1 MNDAKTNDIKTIEN
15 AFISNMGSGKQA
27 AIKLAQL
34 IDMSKTSEDSRSLAN
49 ALTRLKKADD
59 AQGYSATKKI
69 ILSIFPKAKAQAS
82 KDKSAHK
89 KSIVIKDMMVQVD
102 NDAIDRLIDGVKQGL
117 SIRSTLAAIV
127 ADDSPKE
134 YDLIKA
140 SDSAVAKAIKNGI
153 TEASMLAAIKASY
166 AKAKKDE
173 ASK

>member
-1 MNDAKTNDIKTIEN
+1 MTTQTNNIKTLEN

-27 AIKLAQL
+27 AIKLAML
-34 IDMSKTSEDSRSLAN
+34 IDMSKTSEDSRSLSN

-82 KDKSAHK
+82 KDKK
-89 KSIVIKDMMVQVD
+89 TIVIKDMMVQVD

-127 ADDSPKE
+127 ANDDKPE

-140 SDSAVAKAIKNGI
+140 SDSTVAKAMKNGI
-153 TEASMLAAIKASY
+153 TEAAMLAAIKASFE
-166 AKAKKDE
+166 KARKNE

>member
-1 MNDAKTNDIKTIEN
+1 MTTQTNNIKTLEN

-27 AIKLAQL
+27 AIKLAML
-34 IDMSKTSEDSRSLAN
+34 IDMSRTSEDSRSLAN

-59 AQGYSATKKI
+59 SQGYSATKKI

-82 KDKSAHK
+82 KDKK
-89 KSIVIKDMMVQVD
+89 TIVIKDMTVEV
-102 NDAIDRLIDGVKQGL
+102 NDKAIDRLVDGIKQGL

-134 YDLIKA
+134 YDLIKS
-140 SDSAVAKAIKNGI
+140 SDQTVAKAMKNGI
-153 TEASMLAAIKASY
+153 TEAAMLAAIKASY
-166 AKAKKDE
+166 EKARKNE

>member
-1 MNDAKTNDIKTIEN
+1 MTTQTNDIKTLEN

-27 AIKLAQL
+27 AVKLAML
-34 IDMSKTSEDSRSLAN
+34 IDMSRTSEDSRSLAN
-49 ALTRLKKADD
+49 ALTRLRKADD

-82 KDKSAHK
+82 KDKK
-89 KSIVIKDMMVQVD
+89 TIVIKDMMVEVND
-102 NDAIDRLIDGVKQGL
+102 DAINRLIDGVKQGL

-127 ADDSPKE
+127 ANDEAKE

-140 SDSAVAKAIKNGI
+140 SDSTVAKAMKNGI
-153 TEASMLAAIKASY
+153 TEAAMLAAIKASFE
-166 AKAKKDE
+166 KARKVE

>member
-1 MNDAKTNDIKTIEN
+1 MTTQTNNIKTLEN

-34 IDMSKTSEDSRSLAN
+34 IDMSRTSEDSRSLAN
-49 ALTRLKKADD
+49 ALTRLRKADD

-69 ILSIFPKAKAQAS
+69 ILSIFPKATAKAS
-82 KDKSAHK
+82 KDKK
-89 KSIVIKDMMVQVD
+89 TIVIKDMMVEV
-102 NDAIDRLIDGVKQGL
+102 NDKAIDRLVDGIKQGL

-140 SDSAVAKAIKNGI
+140 SDSAVAKAMKN
-153 TEASMLAAIKASY
+153 AAMLAAIKASY
-166 AKAKKDE
+166 DKAKKVE

>member
-1 MNDAKTNDIKTIEN
+1 MTTQTNNIKTIEN

-49 ALTRLKKADD
+49 ALTRLRKADD

-82 KDKSAHK
+82 KDK
-89 KSIVIKDMMVQVD
+89 KSIIIKDMMVQVND
-102 NDAIDRLIDGVKQGL
+102 DAINRLIDGVKQGL

-127 ADDSPKE
+127 ANDDKPD
-134 YDLIKA
+134 YDLIKS
-140 SDSAVAKAIKNGI
+140 SDQTVAKAIKNGV
-153 TEASMLAAIKASY
+153 TEAAMLAAIKASY
-166 AKAKKDE
+166 EKARK

>member
-1 MNDAKTNDIKTIEN
+1 MTDAKTNNIKTIEN

-27 AIKLAQL
+27 AIKLAML
-34 IDMSKTSEDSRSLAN
+34 IDMSKTSEDSRSLSN

-69 ILSIFPKAKAQAS
+69 ILSIFPKATAKAS
-82 KDKSAHK
+82 KDK
-89 KSIVIKDMMVQVD
+89 KSIIIKDMMVEVNDKAVERLVD
-102 NDAIDRLIDGVKQGL
+102 GIKQGL

-127 ADDSPKE
+127 ANEDKPE
-134 YDLIKA
+134 YDLIKS
-140 SDSAVAKAIKNGI
+140 SDKAVALAMKNGV
-153 TEASMLAAIKASY
+153 TETAMLAAIKASY

>member
-27 AIKLAQL
+27 AIKLAML

-59 AQGYSATKKI
+59 SQGYSATKKI
-69 ILSIFPKAKAQAS
+69 ILSVFPKAKAQAS
-82 KDKSAHK
+82 KDKK
-89 KSIVIKDMMVQVD
+89 TIVIKDMMVEVD
-102 NDAIDRLIDGVKQGL
+102 NDAIERLIDGVKQGL

>member
-1 MNDAKTNDIKTIEN
+1 MTTQTNDIKTLEN

-34 IDMSKTSEDSRSLAN
+34 IDMSRTSEDSRNLAN

-82 KDKSAHK
+82 KDK
-89 KSIVIKDMMVQVD
+89 KSIIIKDMMVQVND
-102 NDAIDRLIDGVKQGL
+102 DAINRLVDGVKQGL

-127 ADDSPKE
+127 ANDDKPD
-134 YDLIKA
+134 YDLIKS
-140 SDSAVAKAIKNGI
+140 SDKAVALAMKNGI
-153 TEASMLAAIKASY
+153 TEASLVAAIKASY
-166 AKAKKDE
+166 EKARKAE

>member
-1 MNDAKTNDIKTIEN
+1 MTNNIKTLEN

-34 IDMSKTSEDSRSLAN
+34 IDMSKTSGDSRSLSN

-69 ILSIFPKAKAQAS
+69 LLSIFPKAKAQAS
-82 KDKSAHK
+82 KDK
-89 KSIVIKDMMVQVD
+89 KSIVIKDMMVEV
-102 NDAIDRLIDGVKQGL
+102 NDKAIDRLVDGIKQGL

-134 YDLIKA
+134 YDLIKS
-140 SDSAVAKAIKNGI
+140 SDQTVAKAIKNGV
-153 TEASMLAAIKASY
+153 TEAAMLAAIKASY
-166 AKAKKDE
+166 AKAKKAE

>member
-1 MNDAKTNDIKTIEN
+1 MTDAKTNNIKTIEN

-27 AIKLAQL
+27 AIKLAML
-34 IDMSKTSEDSRSLAN
+34 IDMSRTSEDSRSLAN
-49 ALTRLKKADD
+49 ALTRLRKADD
-59 AQGYSATKKI
+59 ATGYSATKKI
-69 ILSIFPKAKAQAS
+69 ILSVFPKATAKPS
-82 KDKSAHK
+82 KDKK
-89 KSIVIKDMMVQVD
+89 TIVIKDMMVQVD

-127 ADDSPKE
+127 ANDEAKE

-140 SDSAVAKAIKNGI
+140 SDSAVAKAMKNGI

-166 AKAKKDE
+166 EKARKAE

>member
-1 MNDAKTNDIKTIEN
+1 MTTQTNNIKTLEN

-34 IDMSKTSEDSRSLAN
+34 IDMSRTSEDSRSLAN
-49 ALTRLKKADD
+49 ALTRLRKADD

-69 ILSIFPKAKAQAS
+69 ILSIFPKATAKAS
-82 KDKSAHK
+82 KDKK
-89 KSIVIKDMMVQVD
+89 TIVIKDMMVEV
-102 NDAIDRLIDGVKQGL
+102 NDKAIDRLVDGIKQGL

-140 SDSAVAKAIKNGI
+140 SDSAVAKAMKNGI
-153 TEASMLAAIKASY
+153 TEAAMIAAIKASY
-166 AKAKKDE
+166 DKAKKVE

>member
-1 MNDAKTNDIKTIEN
+1 MTTQTNNIKTLEN

-34 IDMSKTSEDSRSLAN
+34 IDMSRTSEDSRSLAN
-49 ALTRLKKADD
+49 ALTRLRKADD
-59 AQGYSATKKI
+59 ATGYSATKKI
-69 ILSIFPKAKAQAS
+69 ILSVFPKAKAQAS
-82 KDKSAHK
+82 KDKK
-89 KSIVIKDMMVQVD
+89 TLVIKDMMVQVD
-102 NDAIDRLIDGVKQGL
+102 NDAINRLIDGVKQGL

-140 SDSAVAKAIKNGI
+140 SDSAVAKAMKHNV
-153 TEASMLAAIKASY
+153 TEASLIAAIKASY
-166 AKAKKDE
+166 EKARKAE

>member
-1 MNDAKTNDIKTIEN
+1 MTTQTNNIKTLEN

-34 IDMSKTSEDSRSLAN
+34 IDMSRTSEDSRSLAN

-69 ILSIFPKAKAQAS
+69 ILSVFPKAKAQAS
-82 KDKSAHK
+82 KDKK
-89 KSIVIKDMMVQVD
+89 TIVIKDMMVEV
-102 NDAIDRLIDGVKQGL
+102 NDKAIDRLVDGIKQGL

-134 YDLIKA
+134 YDLIKS
-140 SDSAVAKAIKNGI
+140 SDQTVAKAMKNGI
-153 TEASMLAAIKASY
+153 TEAAMLAAIKASY
-166 AKAKKDE
+166 EKARKAE

>member
-1 MNDAKTNDIKTIEN
+1 MTDTKTNNIKTLEN

-34 IDMSKTSEDSRSLAN
+34 IDMSRTSEDSRNLAN

-69 ILSIFPKAKAQAS
+69 LLSIFPKAKAQAS
-82 KDKSAHK
+82 KDKK
-89 KSIVIKDMMVQVD
+89 TIVIKDMMVEV
-102 NDAIDRLIDGVKQGL
+102 NDKAVDRLIDGIKQGL

-127 ADDSPKE
+127 ANDEAKE

-140 SDSAVAKAIKNGI
+140 SDSTVAKAMKNGI
-153 TEASMLAAIKASY
+153 TEAAMLAAIQASFEKAR
-166 AKAKKDE
+166 KAE
-173 ASK
+173 ASKASK

>member
-1 MNDAKTNDIKTIEN
+1 MTTQTNNIKTIEN

-27 AIKLAQL
+27 AIKLAML
-34 IDMSKTSEDSRSLAN
+34 IDMSRTSEDSRSLAN
-49 ALTRLKKADD
+49 ALTRLRKADD

-69 ILSIFPKAKAQAS
+69 ILAIFPKATAKAS
-82 KDKSAHK
+82 KDK
-89 KSIVIKDMMVQVD
+89 KSITIKDMMVEVD
-102 NDAIDRLIDGVKQGL
+102 NDAINRLIDGVKQGL

-140 SDSAVAKAIKNGI
+140 SDQTVAKAMKNGV
-153 TEASMLAAIKASY
+153 TEAAMLAAIKASFE
-166 AKAKKDE
+166 KARKAE